1 MSLPQK
7 PQVSAVL
14 GGAVHEPSQTATITD
29 YTGVKLA
36 EVERY
41 PDIAVHSNME
51 SNKSAGDALDEL
63 QIHDHLRIMKTA
75 GEYFTTKNI
84 GPGNASPDEYA
95 EHVTRVTGLPIA
107 TVYDAIELIGDAL
120 ASMGTAL
127 RAQTPDGDLA
137 AYDARSYTS
146 PVGNTID
153 WVLRGKN
160 IGMLAPS
167 NHPAVIVLGL
177 IAYGTKVPMA
187 VRPSDGDP
195 FTSARIVD
203 ALYAAGA
210 PTDSLYL
217 LPGSRP
223 VGEKILR
230 HSDLGIAFGSNRL
243 KQKYEHDPHV
253 HVYGPGNSKVF
264 IDDGWE
270 EDETV
275 LDLVKDGQ
283 MRDGGTGCINTSQ
296 VVTTADPTV
305 VAEALAER
313 VATVELL
320 DPLER
325 DARIPVSPD
334 TETFEAINNFIET
347 NLGAGAV
354 DVTAEYRDD
363 ERLVTKNVMQYL
375 RPTVVQIEEKAHP
388 LFAELPFQYISVL
401 PVANEITE
409 IERALSGSLTVNMF
423 THDVRKIRHL
433 RQCPT
438 IEKLYIGN
446 QVTCDI
452 DITDPHEGY
461 ITDFL
466 YKKKSF
472 RSSIKEYN

>member
-1 MSLPQK
+1 MSLSGE

-14 GGAVHEPSQTATITD
+14 GGAVHEPYQTATITD
-29 YTGVKLA
+29 YTGAKLA

-41 PDIAVHSNME
+41 PDIAIRSNME
-51 SNKSAGDALDEL
+51 SNRTAGDALDEL
-63 QIHDHLRIMKTA
+63 QIHDHLHIIETA
-75 GEYFTTKNI
+75 GEYFTTKNL

-95 EHVTRVTGLPIA
+95 EHVTRITGLPIA
-107 TVYDAIELIGDAL
+107 TVYDAIDIIGDAL

-146 PVGNTID
+146 PVGNTVD
-153 WVLRGKN
+153 WVPRGRN

-177 IAYGTKVPMA
+177 IAYGAKVPMT

-195 FTSARIVD
+195 FTAARIVD

-210 PTDSLYL
+210 YTDSLYL
-217 LPGSRP
+217 LPGSRT
-223 VGEKILR
+223 VGEKILQ
-230 HSDLGIAFGSNRL
+230 HSDLGIAFGGDRL
-243 KQKYEHDPHV
+243 KRKYEHDPHV

-275 LDLVKDGQ
+275 LVLVEEGL
-283 MRDGGTGCINTSQ
+283 MRNGGTGCINTSQ
-296 VVTTADPTV
+296 IVTTADPAV

-325 DARIPVSPD
+325 DARVPVSPD
-334 TETFEAINNFIET
+334 TDTFKEINNFIDT

-354 DVTAEYRDD
+354 DVTAGHRDG
-363 ERLVTKNVMQYL
+363 ERLVTKDSMQYL
-375 RPTVVQIEEKAHP
+375 RPTVVQIEDQAHP
-388 LFAELPFQYISVL
+388 LFAELPFQYISVFH
-401 PVANEITE
+401 VANDITE
-409 IERALSGSLTVNMF
+409 IERTLSGSLTVSMF
-423 THDVRKIRHL
+423 THDRKKIRYL
-433 RQCPT
+433 RRCPN
-438 IEKLYIGN
+438 IEKLYVGN

-452 DITDPHEGY
+452 DLTDPHEGY

-466 YKKKSF
+466 HKKKSF
-472 RSSIKEYN
+472 RV